1 MKKNLVLQL
10 CVVAVMLGAAGSLHA
25 IGGCDDSP
33 EAPTDVLLMIGA
45 AGMVYGSSVV
55 AKIVRGKRNR

>member
-1 MKKNLVLQL
+1 MKKNLILQL
-10 CVVAVMLGAAGSLHA
+10 CVMAVLLGACGTLHA

-45 AGMVYGSSVV
+45 AGMVYGSSLVT
-55 AKIVRGKRNR
+55 KLLRRKRNR